1 MSLKYSIREAFSGFK
16 RARLSFT
23 ISVFTISFL
32 LFIISIFFTLALN
45 VNQLIDVLNAKIDI
59 QVFLSTILDDTEI
72 AQVGTTINSMDQV
85 AILEFVS
92 PDRAAKMFQQEFGEE
107 LFSILDENP
116 LPASFNIMLKDEY
129 RTIENIEQ
137 LANTIMKIEGVD
149 EVEYHSEA
157 LGLLLKFSRFAT
169 IISGL
174 LIIVVFIGSL
184 FVVSNTIRLIVI
196 SRKDIITTMR
206 LVGATRHFIS
216 LPYLLEGIIQGLLG
230 GLIAFLFSLGLFA
243 FVDSQWPGL
252 MTTPEF
258 LFYGLLLAGVM
269 FGYIGSLVAI
279 KRYL

>member
-16 RARLSFT
+16 RARLSFF

-32 LFIISIFFTLALN
+32 LFIISIFFTLAMN

-72 AQVGTTINSMDQV
+72 AQVGSTINSLDQV
-85 AILEFVS
+85 ANLEFVS
-92 PDRAAKMFQQEFGEE
+92 PDQAAKMFQQEFGEE
-107 LFSILDENP
+107 LFSILDDNP
-116 LPASFNIMLKDEY
+116 LPASFNIMLKEEY

-137 LANTIMKIEGVD
+137 LANTIMKIDGVD

-157 LGLLLKFSRFAT
+157 LGLLLKFSRIAT
-169 IISGL
+169 VISALL
-174 LIIVVFIGSL
+174 LIVVVIGSL

-196 SRKDIITTMR
+196 SRKDIINTMR

-243 FVDSQWPGL
+243 FVQSQWPGL
-252 MTTPEF
+252 LTTPEY
-258 LFYGLLLAGVM
+258 LFYGLLLAGVL